1 MAVSGDNID
10 TPINWRTYE
19 VGFWVVY
26 IFTTATIGATSV
38 LMEYARDGRL
48 LSTYEPFLWEYSSG
62 LCTLL
67 LIPALV
73 AVERRF
79 PFTAE
84 SWRRVLPLHLFA
96 TLPFSLLHVGGM
108 VAIRK
113 VGYAIAGSRYDFGN
127 VPVELFYEWRK
138 DALTYFFILAVI
150 YGYRFYRASRDGK
163 ASFEGDVTSSIKP
176 QRFAIKR
183 GQETFLV
190 SVADI
195 DWIESAGN
203 YVILHSGTSNYMM
216 RATMKSIADQL
227 DEASFVRVHRSAI
240 INLERLETLASEPSG
255 DGRLRLKGGLV
266 VRFSR
271 RYRDVLQEKLA
282 QAGIDI

>member
-1 MAVSGDNID
+1 MTVSGGETA
-10 TPINWRTYE
+10 TPTNWRTYE
-19 VGFWVVY
+19 VGFWIAY

-73 AVERRF
+73 ALERRF
-79 PFTAE
+79 PFSSE
-84 SWRRVLPLHLFA
+84 SWRQVLPLHLLA

-108 VAIRK
+108 VTIRK
-113 VGYAIAGSRYDFGN
+113 VGYVIAGSHYDFGN
-127 VPVELFYEWRK
+127 VAIELFYEWRK

-150 YGYRFYRASRDGK
+150 YAYRFYRANRDGK
-163 ASFEGDVTSSIKP
+163 ASFEGGLADSIKP

-190 SVADI
+190 SVSDI

-203 YVILHSGTSNYMM
+203 YVILHSGASNYMM

-227 DEASFVRVHRSAI
+227 DNASFVRVHRSAI
-240 INLERLETLASEPSG
+240 VNLERLEALLPEPSG
-255 DGRLRLKGGLV
+255 DGRLRLKGDFV

-271 RYRDVLQEKLA
+271 RYREGLQEKLA

>member
-1 MAVSGDNID
+1 MAASDGNTD
-10 TPINWRTYE
+10 TLRRTYE

-26 IFTTATIGATSV
+26 FFTTATIGATSV
-38 LMEYARDGRL
+38 LMEYARDERTL
-48 LSTYEPFLWEYSSG
+48 ATYEPFLWEYSSG

-73 AVERRF
+73 TLERRF
-79 PFTAE
+79 PFSEE
-84 SWRRVLPLHLFA
+84 SWRRVLPIHLFA

-113 VGYAIAGSRYDFGN
+113 AGYAIAGSRYDFGN
-127 VPVELFYEWRK
+127 VAIELFYEWRK

-150 YGYRFYRASRDGK
+150 YAYRFYRAGRHGK
-163 ASFEGDVTSSIKP
+163 ASFENTSASSIKP

-183 GQETFLV
+183 GQDTFLV
-190 SVADI
+190 AVSDI

-203 YVILHSGTSNYMM
+203 YVILHCGAANYMM

-240 INLERLETLASEPSG
+240 VNLERLESLMPEPSG
-255 DGRLRLKGGLV
+255 DGNLRLKGDLT

-271 RYRDVLQEKLA
+271 RYREALLEKLA
-282 QAGIDI
+282 QAGIGV